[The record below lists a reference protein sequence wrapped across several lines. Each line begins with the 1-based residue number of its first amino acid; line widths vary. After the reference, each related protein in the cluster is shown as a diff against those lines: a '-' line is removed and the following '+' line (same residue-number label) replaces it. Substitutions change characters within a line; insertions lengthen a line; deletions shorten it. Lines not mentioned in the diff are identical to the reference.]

1 MNALPDSDAADE
13 DWHPT
18 IPIDDT
24 ARNDALAALDQHW
37 HIAEPAPAGGLLAP
51 LRRFF
56 VQQFVRPFV
65 VPVIERQNAYNA
77 AAVKALHALA
87 ESSDRRRSAN
97 QQQFEAHER
106 HLQAHERQIT
116 ALLSTNDQT
125 GERLNAITEDV
136 DALEQHVLDLDD
148 ADTTLAELL
157 LLRDADDALPGNT

>member
-13 DWHPT
+13 DRHPT

-37 HIAEPAPAGGLLAP
+37 HIAEPAPVGGLLAP
-51 LRRFF
+51 IRRFF

-97 QQQFEAHER
+97 HQQFEAHER

-136 DALEQHVLDLDD
+136 AALEQHVLDLDD

-157 LLRDADDALPGNT
+157 LVREGDDALPGNT